1 MSEFISKL
9 NNLKLKELRDLASRY
24 NLSQKIDNIYKL
36 KKNELIIHLLMNID
50 AVKKI
55 YYDDLTKNQIRAEK
69 GLPPLKERKKPE
81 RRPKEQKKLM
91 KDIDELNMEQIK
103 LSNEIVAEK
112 DEGKRQILMKKQ
124 KEIRK
129 KLGRLSPYIESD
141 PESENNKR
149 FKAEEAQK
157 IIEEEKKAEEER
169 LKGQTNEQ
177 KKYRLKMEIDQ
188 IGRTIKNLEKK
199 EKQIIDTNELSN
211 IAVKK
216 NSLYNQL
223 ISKDNEYKELSPEI
237 RVKEQIKLSKVEEPK
252 KKENKREELK
262 IKLDRYKTELD
273 KLYEDD
279 EKRYNE
285 GLESRNEGE
294 DYEILKHEI
303 EQIKKQ
309 LKSNILKKKIEE
321 KTDDELTLELIKYR
335 NKLDKLTKKDKRLS
349 DKGEDTSDGIMY
361 IILRYEIEKIIK
373 ELNKRDNYSETL
385 EGNEILELSKKFRN
399 VLKKIEE
406 D

>member
-69 GLPPLKERKKPE
+69 GLSPLKERKKPE

-91 KDIDELNMEQIK
+91 KDIDELNMERIK

-124 KEIRK
+124 KEIGK

-141 PESENNKR
+141 PEAERK
-149 FKAEEAQK
+149 KAEEAQK

-199 EKQIIDTNELSN
+199 EKQTVDTSELSN

-252 KKENKREELK
+252 IPKIEDNFDILSGKLQNLIYMTSLDDIKKALIKSNYKGRIQTNKILLNMQLLQNFNTIDK
-262 IKLDRYKTELD
+262 IKNLISL
-273 KLYEDD
+273 L
-279 EKRYNE
+279 EK
-285 GLESRNEGE
+285 
-294 DYEILKHEI
+294 K
-303 EQIKKQ
+303 
-309 LKSNILKKKIEE
+309 
-321 KTDDELTLELIKYR
+321 
-335 NKLDKLTKKDKRLS
+335 
-349 DKGEDTSDGIMY
+349 
-361 IILRYEIEKIIK
+361 
-373 ELNKRDNYSETL
+373 
-385 EGNEILELSKKFRN
+385 
-399 VLKKIEE
+399 
-406 D
+406 